1 MRILSAAACSASVAV
16 AAAVFANSQNSAA
29 AAAAAATA
37 PDAPNYSFCLEKVVV
52 IARHGARS
60 PTIQFPFADSYL
72 DWRLCGNARTLLRAG
87 DERLMAYV
95 KSVPPSFFVTFC
107 RYPLSKQ
114 SSLMNKD
121 CDACSVGELTGREL
135 SRSCVLLLLRDY
147 CLSDAGMYQ
156 LQRLGDEH
164 RRRYVHALGA
174 LPPCVAEGAALVRAR
189 SSPVAR
195 TVG

>member
-1 MRILSAAACSASVAV
+1 MFFDAVFQYCLAWPLSCRRPAPPPPAAAPLAATLISIRSNDNTEQRVHCQQFLGRMRLLSAAACSASVAV

-37 PDAPNYSFCLEKVVV
+37 PDAPNYSFCLEKVIV

-95 KSVPPSFFVTFC
+95 TSVPPA
-107 RYPLSKQ
+107 
-114 SSLMNKD
+114 SL
-121 CDACSVGELTGREL
+121 
-135 SRSCVLLLLRDY
+135 
-147 CLSDAGMYQ
+147 
-156 LQRLGDEH
+156 
-164 RRRYVHALGA
+164 
-174 LPPCVAEGAALVRAR
+174 
-189 SSPVAR
+189 
-195 TVG
+195 